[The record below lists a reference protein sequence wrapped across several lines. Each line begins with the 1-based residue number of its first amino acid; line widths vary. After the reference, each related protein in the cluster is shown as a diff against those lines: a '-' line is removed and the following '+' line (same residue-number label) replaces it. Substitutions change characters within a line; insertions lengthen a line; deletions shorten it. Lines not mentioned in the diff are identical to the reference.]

1 MTTSKGYRR
10 ITAPRPTVSERQIQD
25 AIKARLYLH
34 GWEVFEISQPRAVV
48 RELVGVPDLVAI
60 KLGATL
66 FIECKRPGGRL
77 RDSQREFA
85 RRVQPHLR
93 ATLSYTKADDVDEFA
108 RWLAATEELAGVVTV
123 REV

>member
-1 MTTSKGYRR
+1 MTTVKGYRS
-10 ITAPRPTVSERQIQD
+10 IKASRPDVSERNIQD

-85 RRVQPHLR
+85 RRVEPHLR
-93 ATLSYTKADDVDEFA
+93 ATLSYTQADDVDEFA

-123 REV
+123 REI